1 MNKYVNNFMHKV
13 VVPLQY
19 VLAVTSLFVAV
30 VYDALTQII
39 NLLIGFVQE
48 VVSIIDVTGRKIGK
62 GIQQA
67 NQIMK
72 EALLKDYT
80 KKEDNE

>member
-1 MNKYVNNFMHKV
+1 MNKHVNNFMHKV

-19 VLAVTSLFVAV
+19 VLAVASLFVAV

-48 VVSIIDVTGRKIGK
+48 VVSIIDVAGRKIGK